1 MNRPQVVPSASAE
14 TDEFTLCPAEDE
26 TRVRARE
33 KTKDF
38 AQFSEWLKK
47 EPVFASW
54 RDMAD
59 FRALLVDP
67 PARQQ
72 LLDLCRDDV
81 DQNFSKC
88 FLEE

>member
-1 MNRPQVVPSASAE
+1 MNRPQAFPSATAE

-26 TRVRARE
+26 TLRRAGE

-38 AQFSEWLKK
+38 ARFSEWLKE

-54 RDMAD
+54 RDTAD

-67 PARQQ
+67 AAHQ
-72 LLDLCRDDV
+72 
-81 DQNFSKC
+81 
-88 FLEE
+88 